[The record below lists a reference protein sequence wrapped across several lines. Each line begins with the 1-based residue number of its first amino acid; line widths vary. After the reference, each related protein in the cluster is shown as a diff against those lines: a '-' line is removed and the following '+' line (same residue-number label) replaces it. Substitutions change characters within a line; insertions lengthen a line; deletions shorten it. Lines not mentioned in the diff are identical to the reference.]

1 MPADTSMLP
10 TPNSQK
16 ARTMAVFII
25 RSQRLPVSII
35 SDEKI
40 RQTICTGI
48 AAVLMCGDSVGEVA
62 FCDALK
68 SLKNMLA
75 ISPLFLHKLHIVLPS
90 VLECIISPSSDKRQL
105 SLQALNALALAHHSL
120 LAGSAQS
127 GTCESC
133 VLNVRSFIDAQCAGD
148 AVSTSPRITAILSSA
163 LSKSRAKPLDAEI
176 PGDKQHL
183 PASKWALHIL
193 HALLVLSTSR
203 RHSLYLH
210 PRSIRLFVTLIGQAL
225 NSGNIEIRSGGEH
238 GWKGLVWAFG
248 KLCSSAPTPLIQ
260 ANKKGSKGDVERR
273 AFEVVKQELGGG
285 IGKTLV
291 STLLAQGLDSVE
303 GLLRY
308 KKEEADVVTMA
319 LEVVASMVSSE
330 SKATA
335 KEGVELLVHL
345 LSGVGSTDLFSALSV
360 SQALSTPLPTNV
372 DEFSSAGSVIDAF
385 QCDDPRLLTE
395 HEIGHNWDALAE
407 IWKRAAKTSLE
418 ESSAENE
425 ITVRNIIADLV
436 QVWQSLLLIQAQ
448 LTQGHGHLTTPTA
461 FADRAISIVF
471 DLLEHNQVAPPCTDA
486 QSVKL
491 TLVSKL
497 WRVMTNVFA
506 AAWVVPPAARIL
518 MKILSI
524 KWTLAND
531 GVLNAWGTLTS
542 QLASVG
548 WTLLLEQS
556 TRLGGE
562 CAHGNGVNITVHSAA
577 GINRQLW
584 SILAGNWQETS
595 FPPWEQAVEFLGVP
609 FACWEMNAAE
619 LNYWDH
625 VLDLAIS
632 ASSDP
637 HVVIEGVLH
646 LLHSRRCASNISL
659 INIIFRRVYVD
670 VPSHIPSSIL
680 STLSTFLASIYPP
693 QSDNLS
699 FCLCLMSAI
708 KDFILSTP
716 ATLVIPLVDTLQTSL
731 CVWIVDE
738 DERVPEKEYNDVVSP
753 SIHHSAWTITNLEQ
767 IANLYSEIL
776 IMLAKLPLS
785 TILLQTL
792 GHFLLSGFQGRVP
805 PPAICPLAFEAFWKG
820 TFHNRTEFLN
830 NLPVDIRDCL
840 RAFDIGFGGHLGA
853 GLPPDPESQSTFGSS
868 IPDSE
873 TSRLIGENALIG
885 DDLMEN
891 TPRAKQ
897 QGPEHFG
904 RALLSPSPI
913 AFRQQAAR
921 VRRPQH
927 ANLGTSIP
935 TGNMVGKS
943 AEHPRTITPQRSK
956 SSVDVIPTPPRPR
969 RSQTSPYGGTLKRRN
984 DNSGD
989 ISCSNSPIQ
998 TLMPYLEET
1007 TPLKRAKM
1015 SPFFAS
1021 TSSASRL
1028 SRPKLA
1034 PIQDQPR
1041 AFGTAVPR
1049 RQLGFTSEPAS
1060 RAMSPIPDMRSP
1072 SEPAPRG
1079 KTVFDGVYVPTLRQL
1094 AKSGPSAQASLAVP
1108 LPRER
1113 DKDAMDQSSLDFDS
1127 WEAGLSLEE
1136 LRSLRAG
1143 NGSEFSDLPD
1153 TEMGNTSDEV
1163 SSPLKLSFSDA
1174 PAVSP
1179 SAHRAARR
1187 SQPQAISRP
1196 SPQVPPLR
1204 RARATTEK
1212 LEALREAYRDVA
1224 GELSQMQGE
1233 ELLQVVR
1240 LGHSAAATASEKLGP
1255 HFTKHA

>member
-1 MPADTSMLP
+1 MPLFEAPDLRSTFFSVLTLLPQTPADASTLP

-25 RSQRLPVSII
+25 RSQRLPASII
-35 SDEKI
+35 NDEKI
-40 RQTICTGI
+40 RHTICMGI
-48 AAVLMCGDSVGEVA
+48 ATVLMCSDSVGEVA
-62 FCDALK
+62 FCDALM

-75 ISPLFLHKLHIVLPS
+75 ISPVFLHKLHIVLPS
-90 VLECIISPSSDKRQL
+90 VLDCIISPSSDKRQL
-105 SLQALNALALAHHSL
+105 SLQALNALALAHHIL

-127 GTCESC
+127 RTCESC
-133 VLNVRSFIDAQCAGD
+133 VLNVRSFIDAQCAGE

-176 PGDKQHL
+176 PGNKQHL

-203 RHSLYLH
+203 RHTLYLH
-210 PRSIRLFVTLIGQAL
+210 PRSVKLFVTLTGQAL
-225 NSGNIEIRSGGEH
+225 NSGNIEIRSGGEN

-248 KLCSSAPTPLIQ
+248 KLCSSAPTPLIH

-291 STLLAQGLDSVE
+291 STLLAQGLDSPE

-308 KKEEADVVTMA
+308 KKEEDDVVTMA

-345 LSGVGSTDLFSALSV
+345 LSGVGSTDPFSALSV

-372 DEFSSAGSVIDAF
+372 DESSSGGSVTDAF

-395 HEIGHNWDALAE
+395 DEIGHSWDTLAE

-425 ITVRNIIADLV
+425 TTVRNIIADLV

-461 FADRAISIVF
+461 FADRAISIVS
-471 DLLEHNQVAPPCTDA
+471 DLLEHNQVAPPCADA

-518 MKILSI
+518 TKTLSI
-524 KWTLAND
+524 RWTLADD
-531 GVLNAWGTLTS
+531 GALNAWSTLTS
-542 QLASVG
+542 QLASAG

-556 TRLGGE
+556 IRLGGE
-562 CAHGNGVNITVHSAA
+562 CAHGNDVNISVHSAA

-584 SILAGNWQETS
+584 SILAVNWQETS
-595 FPPWEQAVEFLGVP
+595 VPPWEQAVEFLGVP
-609 FACWEMNAAE
+609 FARWEMNAAE

-625 VLDLAIS
+625 VLGRAIS

-646 LLHSRRCASNISL
+646 LLHSRQCASNVSL

-670 VPSHIPSSIL
+670 APSHMPSSIL

-716 ATLVIPLVDTLQTSL
+716 ATLVIPLVDALQTSL

-738 DERVPEKEYNDVVSP
+738 DERVPEKEYNDV
-753 SIHHSAWTITNLEQ
+753 
-767 IANLYSEIL
+767 
-776 IMLAKLPLS
+776 
-785 TILLQTL
+785 
-792 GHFLLSGFQGRVP
+792 GRVP

-873 TSRLIGENALIG
+873 ASRLIGENALIG
-885 DDLMEN
+885 DDLTEN
-891 TPRAKQ
+891 TPRAKPQ
-897 QGPEHFG
+897 RPEHYG

-913 AFRQQAAR
+913 AFRQQAAG

-927 ANLGTSIP
+927 ANLGAPTP
-935 TGNMVGKS
+935 TGNMDGKS
-943 AEHPRTITPQRSK
+943 AEHPRTITLQRSK

-969 RSQTSPYGGTLKRRN
+969 RSQTSPYGGALKRRN
-984 DNSGD
+984 DNSGN

-1007 TPLKRAKM
+1007 TPVKRAKM
-1015 SPFFAS
+1015 SPLFAS
-1021 TSSASRL
+1021 TSSASRS

-1049 RQLGFTSEPAS
+1049 RQQGFTSEPAS
-1060 RAMSPIPDMRSP
+1060 RAMTPIPDMRSP
-1072 SEPAPRG
+1072 SEPAPRR
-1079 KTVFDGVYVPTLRQL
+1079 KTVFDGVYVLTLRQL
-1094 AKSGPSAQASLAVP
+1094 AESGPSAQASSAVP

-1113 DKDAMDQSSLDFDS
+1113 EEDAMDQSSLDFDS

-1187 SQPQAISRP
+1187 SQSQAISRP

-1204 RARATTEK
+1204 RARTTTEK